1 MESTSKI
8 SKIWYQ
14 VYPQSQPRGTQNPNA
29 PKGHG
34 NFAGILETTVPYIS
48 SLDIDLVY
56 FGPFFKS
63 PLNSSDQYYE
73 VLSHREVDE
82 RFGTVAEFKQII
94 SACHQNGIQVMIDFP
109 ICTLSVQSEQFQ
121 ASADPNHPEHK
132 KYKDWFVWKDLQ
144 EDGSPIN
151 NWKGFTRGTA
161 WRSHETRE
169 QTYLA
174 WFYPTQANL
183 NLNHQPVQDYI
194 IGCLQYWLEEVGV
207 DGIRLDAIARLFN
220 HDVSIENPF
229 NYGILPGTSEDDLPW
244 DRYDNSTV
252 AHLPPTFEFVG
263 MLQKMFPEKIL
274 MPEIAAG
281 GDDFI
286 AGKKCL
292 DHGAQLV
299 YTAKFFESRNFLP
312 QTFQHLAE
320 RISSSFGSAHVSCPG
335 GHDNMRLVERTAP
348 ENADPVS
355 YTQYVLATTLAL
367 PGKTLVYQG
376 YEGAIPDSQ
385 SYLESLAETGDFPK
399 ENLDPLKRDGA
410 RTPFPYHENWNPEG
424 WEYLPADPNQLPLS
438 VEAQEKDPYSCLKQT
453 RCLFSFVQT
462 AANVLAISPLT
473 TSKQENENVIVWMR
487 GNDFI
492 YVTNASLDEQ
502 TIINLNDL
510 TSDHTKMSVAY
521 TNGGIAIDP
530 EKKEITLEP
539 YAYAFFTLNQE
550 GFLPEMSCAAIN
562 NSRS

>member
-1 MESTSKI
+1 MEITSKI

-34 NFAGILETTVPYIS
+34 NFAGILETTIPYIA
-48 SLDIDLVY
+48 SLGVDLVY
-56 FGPFFKS
+56 FGPFFES
-63 PLNSSDQYYE
+63 PIDSSDQYYE
-73 VLSHREVDE
+73 VLSHRKVDE
-82 RFGTVAEFKQII
+82 RFGTVAEFQNII
-94 SACHQNGIQVMIDFP
+94 SECHKSGIQVMIDFP

-121 ASADPNHPEHK
+121 ASADPNHPQHD
-132 KYKDWFVWKDLQ
+132 KYKDWFVWKDLLP
-144 EDGSPIN
+144 DGSPMN

-161 WRSHETRE
+161 WRFHETRR

-183 NLNHQPVQDYI
+183 NLKHQPVQDYI
-194 IGCLQYWLEEVGV
+194 IGCLQYWLKEVGV

-252 AHLPPTFEFVG
+252 AHLPETFEFVG

-281 GDDFI
+281 GNDFI
-286 AGKKCL
+286 AGEKCL
-292 DHGAQLV
+292 SYGANIV
-299 YTAKFFESRNFLP
+299 YTAEFFESRDFQP
-312 QTFQHLAE
+312 ETFEKLAE
-320 RISSSFGSAHVSCPG
+320 NISKFFGSRHVSCPG

-348 ENADPVS
+348 QNADPVA

-367 PGKTLVYQG
+367 PGKTLIYQG
-376 YEGAIPDSQ
+376 YELAIPDSQ
-385 SYLESLAETGDFPK
+385 AHLERLAETGKLPK
-399 ENLDPLKRDGA
+399 ESLDPLKRDGA
-410 RTPFPYHENWNPEG
+410 RTPLPYHKKWNPEG
-424 WEYLPADPNQLPLS
+424 WDYLPADPNQLALS

-462 AANVLAISPLT
+462 AANALALSPLT
-473 TSKQENENVIVWMR
+473 PSKRGNENVIIWTR
-487 GNDFI
+487 GKDFI
-492 YVTNASLDEQ
+492 YVTNASPEEQ
-502 TIINLNDL
+502 ATINIDHLTPNHAKLN
-510 TSDHTKMSVAY
+510 VAY
-521 TNGGIAIDP
+521 TNGGIEIDP
-530 EKKEITLEP
+530 EKNQITLEP
-539 YAYAFFTLNQE
+539 YAYAFFRLNQE

-562 NSRS
+562 NGRS